1 MSRGLQMLVEERS
14 IPHALM
20 LCGPSGAETAHGFH
34 RKTVKTA
41 FRTPTMNRKQQFLRF
56 VPLRRAEN
64 GNFCVSYPYD
74 EQKTAKT
81 AFRTPTMSRKRRKPR
96 FVPLR

>member
-1 MSRGLQMLVEERS
+1 MSRGLQMLVEEGS

-41 FRTPTMNRKQQFLRF
+41 FRTPTTSRNSQKEAIVGLR
-56 VPLRRAEN
+56 
-64 GNFCVSYPYD
+64 
-74 EQKTAKT
+74 
-81 AFRTPTMSRKRRKPR
+81 
-96 FVPLR
+96 